1 MITHER
7 DDQKSIKACITNLS
21 LTPEWRSEGRVIMW
35 ELLNEMM
42 AIQKMEMDETR
53 TVKLKL
59 TISDPEPIKH
69 LLTHE

>member
-7 DDQKSIKACITNLS
+7 NDQKSIKACITNLS
-21 LTPEWRSEGRVIMW
+21 LTHEWRNEGKVIMW

-42 AIQKMEMDETR
+42 ATQTTEMDETR

-59 TISDPEPIKH
+59 IINDPEPIKH
-69 LLTHE
+69 LLIHE

>member
-1 MITHER
+1 VITHER